1 VIFFFWLKYDN
12 SVILGYGEHRIQG
25 TRRLVYMYTLSVRPG
40 PAAPPGVD
48 RFALREE
55 GILRF
60 GLSGRSCE
68 ILRDIRHL
76 DDLGFVHV
84 P

>member
-40 PAAPPGVD
+40 PAAPLVWID
-48 RFALREE
+48 SHCEKREYSVSVSVE
-55 GILRF
+55 
-60 GLSGRSCE
+60 
-68 ILRDIRHL
+68 D
-76 DDLGFVHV
+76 HV
-84 P
+84 KY